1 MLSCQFARVVWR
13 EIKQYYNFRLEKK
26 KMSPLANG
34 FLPSWNEQMNCM
46 RRCLLSLSGSCGRHV
61 RNEARKNVIKLDPQR
76 TCAKILAYVELIKL
90 HLLKEPSINR
100 RESKAPSMWT
110 PPPPGVFLV
119 NANAEFFEDA
129 DKMGAGVVVRDHV
142 GTCVA
147 AFRHHMP
154 GLALPE

>member
-13 EIKQYYNFRLEKK
+13 DIKQYYNFWLERKK
-26 KMSPLANG
+26 IISSSQWLFAFVERANELHAAVLAVT
-34 FLPSWNEQMNCM
+34 FWFVWEA
-46 RRCLLSLSGSCGRHV
+46 
-61 RNEARKNVIKLDPQR
+61 RNEARMNVIKPDPRQ

-90 HLLKEPSINR
+90 HLLKEPSVNR

-119 NANAEFFEDA
+119 NADAAIFEDVG
-129 DKMGAGVVVRDHV
+129 KMGAGVVVRDHV

-147 AFRHHMP
+147 ACRHNMP